1 MTYLLTNQPAA
12 RAHTENDNLRHEYAG
27 LFSGVRPTI
36 GFAREALGGEP
47 DAINMWVGNSFS
59 ATALHRDNYE
69 NVYVQVAGRKHFALL
84 PPLCQ
89 PCVNERDL
97 APASYVRAPDGTLEL
112 RRDADLAEGKGLVAA
127 EAASGH
133 GDGSGGRTGCE
144 KVPFAIW
151 DPELPDRRSTPY
163 SHLARPLEVTLN
175 PGDMLYLPAM
185 W

>member
-1 MTYLLTNQPAA
+1 M
-12 RAHTENDNLRHEYAG
+12 
-27 LFSGVRPTI
+27 RPTI
-36 GFAREALGGEP
+36 GFAREALGREP
-47 DAINMWVGNSFS
+47 EAINMWVGNSFS

-97 APASYVRAPDGTLEL
+97 APATYIRAGAAAGSLAL
-112 RRDADLAEGKGLVAA
+112 RRDDHGGAA
-127 EAASGH
+127 RGN
-133 GDGSGGRTGCE
+133 GDVPA

-151 DPELPDRRSTPY
+151 DPELPDRRGTPY
-163 SHLARPLEVTLN
+163 SHLARPVEVTLD